1 MIVSFLY
8 VSPCT
13 YTLIT
18 LPFAVTLVNVIQ
30 ADDVLPGARRRQEV
44 ERDRLATAWR
54 LDPFDLLELLDPA
67 LHLRGVRS
75 PRLEA
80 LDELDL
86 LGEHRL
92 LAFELRLLLLLVQR
106 TLLLVEFVIAGIGR
120 QRAAVDLDDLGD
132 DAVDEFAV
140 VRGHHQGAL
149 IGLQELLEP
158 DQAFEVE
165 MVARLVQQHDIGT
178 HQEDPRERHAHLP
191 AAREVA
197 DIAVH
202 HLLAEAE
209 ARQHLP
215 RPRLQRVA
223 VELLEASLH
232 LTIARDDLVHV
243 VGAIRI

>member
-92 LAFELRLLLLLVQR
+92 LALELRLLLLLGER
-106 TLLLVEFVIAGIGR
+106 ALALVELVVARIAGE
-120 QRAAVDLDDLGD
+120 RAAVDLDDLVD
-132 DAVDEFAV
+132 DAVHEGAV
-140 VRGHHQGAL
+140 VRGHQQRAVVAL
-149 IGLQELLEP
+149 EEAFEP

-165 MVARLVQQHDIGT
+165 VVRGLVEQHGVGLHQQNA
-178 HQEDPRERHAHLP
+178 RERDAHLP
-191 AAREVA
+191 AA
-197 DIAVH
+197 
-202 HLLAEAE
+202 
-209 ARQHLP
+209 
-215 RPRLQRVA
+215 
-223 VELLEASLH
+223 
-232 LTIARDDLVHV
+232 
-243 VGAIRI
+243 